1 MPAGVK
7 HIEEVLTVSTVT
19 EKGNPMTAVTPIR
32 AAQEPRKEP
41 GPQTG
46 PGPRRDHVPRPVA
59 AKLPAGPPSGRTGQ
73 RTVGAPEV
81 PAPDEASEI
90 RAITRGAVQAAME
103 VLAGIR
109 PIHQLARRLDPRCL
123 TTLQHRAALIRRE
136 ATRTGNPVLARLH
149 RNSTVGSVRVCKVS
163 EGIYEA
169 SAVVVDDVR
178 ARAVAV
184 RLERSRQVWR
194 VTELVIG

>member
-1 MPAGVK
+1 
-7 HIEEVLTVSTVT
+7 
-19 EKGNPMTAVTPIR
+19 MTAVTPIR
-32 AAQEPRKEP
+32 AGQQSGRAENIP
-41 GPQTG
+41 GRT
-46 PGPRRDHVPRPVA
+46 RDLTPNQ
-59 AKLPAGPPSGRTGQ
+59 AGAPSGLRA
-73 RTVGAPEV
+73 VDDLSEV
-81 PAPDEASEI
+81 
-90 RAITRGAVQAAME
+90 RAVTRGTVQAAME

-123 TTLQHRAALIRRE
+123 SALQHRACLIRRE
-136 ATRTGNPVLARLH
+136 VARTNNPALARLH
-149 RNSTVGSVRVCKVS
+149 RNSVVRSVRVCEVA

-184 RLERSRQVWR
+184 RLERSKQVWR